1 MDWING
7 LINIHSALQGVIIV
21 SLVCAA
27 GLALGKI
34 RFAGVFFRCSICVSS
49 LVLPWVTFG
58 LNIDAQMLNYC
69 ETFGLV
75 LFVYTLGLHVGPN
88 FLALCYT
95 KVKHRICGP

>member
-34 RFAGVFFRCSICVSS
+34 RFAGVSLGVAFCV
-49 LVLPWVTFG
+49 LRW
-58 LNIDAQMLNYC
+58 YC
-69 ETFGLV
+69 RG
-75 LFVYTLGLHVGPN
+75 
-88 FLALCYT
+88 
-95 KVKHRICGP
+95 

>member
-34 RFAGVFFRCSICVSS
+34 RFAGVSLGVAFVFFVGIAVGN
-49 LVLPWVTFG
+49 FG

-75 LFVYTLGLHVGPN
+75 LFVYTLVYMLVLTS
-88 FLALCYT
+88 LALCYT